1 MPLFEI
7 TDYQPIPAG
16 VYTAIVTSIEE
27 KVSTVAGET
36 YWRWAFEVLEGSNAG
51 ASVKANSSPK
61 LGPKCKARG
70 WTEAIL
76 GRKLTVGERFHTDE
90 LVNRTCQLVVKVEEK
105 DGGTFNEVDSILPA
119 PSRIGPG
126 ASVSF

>member
-1 MPLFEI
+1 MPVLEV
-7 TDYQPIPAG
+7 TDYQTIPAG
-16 VYTAIVTSIEE
+16 VYTAVLTSIEE

-36 YWRWAFEVLEGSNAG
+36 YWRWSFEVLDGPNAG

-76 GRKLTVGERFHTDE
+76 GRKLTAGERFDTDE
-90 LVNRTCQLVVKVEEK
+90 LVNRNCQLVVKVEEK
-105 DGGTFNEVDSILPA
+105 DGATFNEVDSILPA
-119 PSRIGPG
+119 PAR
-126 ASVSF
+126 SVDDVPW